1 MVDEDDLEEIIMSKP
16 GPREAKKME
25 HDMLNR
31 AASNPVR
38 RKIIKEIGIYGA
50 SKEEIL
56 SKLGLQETAFKF
68 QIEYLLHQ
76 ELVKEEEGKY
86 RLTDKGLEIFEMHR

>member
-1 MVDEDDLEEIIMSKP
+1 MVEKDDLEDIIMTKP
-16 GPREAKKME
+16 GPREAKKIE

-38 RKIIKEIGIYGA
+38 RKLIKEIGIYGA
-50 SKEEIL
+50 SKEDL
-56 SKLGLQETAFKF
+56 LKNLNLQETSFKF
-68 QIEYLLHQ
+68 QIDYLLHQ

-86 RLTDKGLEIFEMHR
+86 RLTDKGLEILEMHR

>member
-1 MVDEDDLEEIIMSKP
+1 MVEKDDLDDVIMAKP

-50 SKEEIL
+50 SKEEL
-56 SKLGLQETAFKF
+56 LKNLGLQETAFKF
-68 QIEYLLHQ
+68 QIDYLLHQ
-76 ELVKEEEGKY
+76 ELVKEDTGKY
-86 RLTDKGLEIFEMHR
+86 RLTDKGLEILEMHR

>member
-1 MVDEDDLEEIIMSKP
+1 MEEKDDLEDVIMAKP
-16 GPREAKKME
+16 GPREAKKIE

-50 SKEEIL
+50 SKEEL
-56 SKLGLQETAFKF
+56 LKNVSMQEAAFKF
-68 QIEYLLHQ
+68 QIDYLLHQ
-76 ELVKEEEGKY
+76 ELVKEDNGKY
-86 RLTDKGLEIFEMHR
+86 RLTDKGIEILEISK

>member
-1 MVDEDDLEEIIMSKP
+1 MEEKDDLEDVIMAKP
-16 GPREAKKME
+16 GPREAKKIE

-50 SKEEIL
+50 SKEEL
-56 SKLGLQETAFKF
+56 LKNMSMQEAAFKF
-68 QIEYLLHQ
+68 QIDYLLHQ
-76 ELVKEEEGKY
+76 ELVKEDNGKY
-86 RLTDKGLEIFEMHR
+86 RLTDKGIEILEISK

>member
-1 MVDEDDLEEIIMSKP
+1 MVETDDLDDLIMTKP
-16 GPREAKKME
+16 GPREAKKIE

-38 RKIIKEIGIYGA
+38 RKLIKEIGIYGA
-50 SKEEIL
+50 SKDEL
-56 SKLGLQETAFKF
+56 LKNLALQETAFKF
-68 QIEYLLHQ
+68 QIDYLLHQ

-86 RLTDKGLEIFEMHR
+86 RLTDKGLEILEMHR

>member
-1 MVDEDDLEEIIMSKP
+1 MVEKDDLDDMIMTKP
-16 GPREAKKME
+16 GPREAKKIE

-50 SKEEIL
+50 SKEELLKNL
-56 SKLGLQETAFKF
+56 SMQEAAFKF
-68 QIEYLLHQ
+68 QIDYLLHQ
-76 ELVKEEEGKY
+76 ELLIEDDGKY
-86 RLTDKGLEIFEMHR
+86 RLTDKGIEILEISK